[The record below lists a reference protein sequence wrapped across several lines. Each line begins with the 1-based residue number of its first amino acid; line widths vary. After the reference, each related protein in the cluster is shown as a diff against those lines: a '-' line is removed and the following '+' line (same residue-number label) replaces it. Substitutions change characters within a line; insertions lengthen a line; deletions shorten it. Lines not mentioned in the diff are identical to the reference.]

1 MGSEEPGPQG
11 LQELARRELG
21 SGGVRP
27 WGWVRAVS
35 SGREPR
41 PLAQETRA
49 EQGRP
54 PGQPRRLK
62 VQGLVA

>member
-1 MGSEEPGPQG
+1 MVSEEPGPQG
-11 LQELARRELG
+11 LQELGRRELG

-27 WGWVRAVS
+27 WGWVRAAS

-49 EQGRP
+49 EQGKP
-54 PGQPRRLK
+54 PVQLRRLQ